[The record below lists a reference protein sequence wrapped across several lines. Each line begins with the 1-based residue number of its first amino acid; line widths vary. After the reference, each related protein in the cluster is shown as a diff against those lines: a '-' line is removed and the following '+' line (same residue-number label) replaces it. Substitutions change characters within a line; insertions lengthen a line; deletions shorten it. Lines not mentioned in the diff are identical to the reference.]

1 MNFQADDY
9 IDLIDWQQCSPL
21 TEPPVMK
28 SMSDAELEGLVR
40 SNETMAVDFPR
51 FPCYTQAVERYVK
64 AITEAS
70 KSVIGQEA
78 RDGFIRARNAART
91 VMPTFN
97 TKCEYRTK

>member
-1 MNFQADDY
+1 
-9 IDLIDWQQCSPL
+9 
-21 TEPPVMK
+21 MK
-28 SMSDAELEGLVR
+28 SMSDAALEGLVR

-51 FPCYTQAVERYVK
+51 FPCYTQAVERYLK